1 MNRFDILTDRPVQDE
16 PDRLCILPCQKEM
29 LDFDGVESQ
38 VNLGDKFDENAAVI
52 DYFYQVCVP
61 VKYIKW
67 TVTLKNKD
75 PVPQRT
81 RFEILKDSN

>member
-1 MNRFDILTDRPVQDE
+1 MNLIGSAYYLV
-16 PDRLCILPCQKEM
+16 KKM
-29 LDFDGVESQ
+29 LDFVGVESQ

-52 DYFYQVCVP
+52 DYFYRVCMP
-61 VKYIKW
+61 VEHMC
-67 TVTLKNKD
+67 TVTLKKNKD